1 MKNRSILF
9 LILWTLGGA
18 SVSLNGQIAY
28 GIYGNYFTAMD
39 LSDCSLC
46 QLFQTPAGGDD
57 VTVLPDGRIIFINE
71 MLGLVYNAQGNILNS
86 FNCPHEIHSNCLH
99 NGVLY
104 LGTSGGLYTVNLTN
118 YLVTF
123 IGGWAPGMHDLHG
136 LYSLNGSLYST
147 NLSNSGGRPIWLV
160 NIANPTQSTFVQNMP
175 AGTFQPRGV
184 SASNGL
190 MYYST
195 AFPPFIPA
203 SIWSYDQAT
212 NTSTQLCGYGGG
224 QGPFWGLDVVPAA
237 TAPITCPC
245 ITSAGAIPSPAINL
259 CGTAPLNGPST
270 SGPILGNNDIL
281 RYFLI
286 TNPANIT
293 NSIVSVSTTPNFSFN
308 PATMTQN
315 TTYYL
320 IAGAGDNLNGN
331 INFADTCLNFSNAIP
346 VTWRPLP
353 QVTFTTTN
361 TSLCAGDCEDIT
373 VSLTGNPP
381 FSLTYSTPFSANQVQ
396 LFPTN
401 NGLITLCPPV
411 ESPPGSIQLQATALS
426 DAFCTCQ

>member
-175 AGTFQPRGV
+175 AGTYTVREI
-184 SASNGL
+184 L
-190 MYYST
+190 
-195 AFPPFIPA
+195 PPGA
-203 SIWSYDQAT
+203 
-212 NTSTQLCGYGGG
+212 TSTTPPKPIVIKADSKITGILVGEAPPATPPVIKTSIEGRVFTDTNRDGKLNDPE
-224 QGPFWGLDVVPAA
+224 QG
-237 TAPITCPC
+237 
-245 ITSAGAIPSPAINL
+245 
-259 CGTAPLNGPST
+259 
-270 SGPILGNNDIL
+270 LGNRGIQLVDSSNKVIATVQSKPDGSFRFENMPVGTYTVREIL
-281 RYFLI
+281 PPG
-286 TNPANIT
+286 T
-293 NSIVSVSTTPNFSFN
+293 VSTTPPKPIVIANNSK
-308 PATMTQN
+308 
-315 TTYYL
+315 
-320 IAGAGDNLNGN
+320 IAGILVGEAPL
-331 INFADTCLNFSNAIP
+331 AQPQSNTASS
-346 VTWRPLP
+346 
-353 QVTFTTTN
+353 N
-361 TSLCAGDCEDIT
+361 
-373 VSLTGNPP
+373 SLTLQG
-381 FSLTYSTPFSANQVQ
+381 SLLNS
-396 LFPTN
+396 L
-401 NGLITLCPPV
+401 
-411 ESPPGSIQLQATALS
+411 LS
-426 DAFCTCQ
+426 